1 MAVPERINHHYIPV
15 GEPYDISLEEYPEG
29 VSFAEDYAALTFS
42 YKRPALLKAGLI
54 EDFMVFFYDADELTW
69 KPIDY
74 MEYDSAAETVTAY
87 TSHFTTFVLTAIPS
101 PAGTTASPPACI
113 AQDFPSGIGGTGGT
127 EFTVID
133 SNFKYYKDRD
143 YFIMSADDSAENAK
157 TFADLGFEGALGIAT
172 CNGDSA
178 CGPQSQ
184 HKLYE
189 GDNYINFTAHAD
201 IDVYVMYDTRGGT
214 GGDKKMDISRDAPWL
229 AGSGFTADING
240 QRYFVET
247 TDNVQYYTVYRK
259 SYLKDETVTLH
270 GNRREVTDTK
280 IQTNYWVIIKEKDD
294 FSQGRASD
302 MCVAEPDTTPP
313 SPVSNLKAVPGSN
326 IVILTWQNPD
336 DADFAGVVIRR
347 SASAPPMSIGE
358 GDAPAGVKLS
368 AQAYRDQGLTPNKT
382 YYYSIFSLDKNNNY
396 QIGASVTVTTSKDSD
411 GDGISDV
418 YEISIG
424 TNPNNADSDGD
435 GITDGAEI
443 AAGTDPL
450 NSDNTA
456 PVISSF
462 ARTSSSPTGNRTIT
476 FTIEGSNNIAVT
488 GWMVTQTSTK
498 PLAGSTAWLADKPL
512 SYTVPGAGDWT
523 LYAWAKDAAGNVSAA
538 VFITA
543 QITAD
548 EASLDGRVKDTG
560 GSPVAN
566 ALVSIFNGSGYEQHT
581 SSSADGYYCFYSV
594 PSGTYYVTARRDGY
608 TYFTAV
614 VTIP

>member
-1 MAVPERINHHYIPV
+1 MLFY
-15 GEPYDISLEEYPEG
+15 YD
-29 VSFAEDYAALTFS
+29 ED
-42 YKRPALLKAGLI
+42 
-54 EDFMVFFYDADELTW
+54 DLTW
-69 KPIDY
+69 KPVEY
-74 MEYDSAAETVTAY
+74 MESDPEAETVTAY

-101 PAGTTASPPACI
+101 PSGTVASPPACI
-113 AQDFPSGIGGTGGT
+113 SQDFPSGIGGTGST
-127 EFTVID
+127 EFTIID
-133 SNFKYYKDRD
+133 SNFKYYRDRD
-143 YFIMSADDSAENAK
+143 YYILSPDESTENAR
-157 TFADLGFEGALGIAT
+157 TFGDLGFEGALGIAT

-184 HKLYE
+184 HKLYTGE
-189 GDNYINFTAHAD
+189 NYISFTAHTD

-214 GGDKKMDISRDAPWL
+214 GPDRKNNISQDAPWL
-229 AGSGFTADING
+229 SASGFTADISG

-247 TDNVQYYTVYRK
+247 TDNVQYYTVYKK
-259 SYLKDETVTLH
+259 SYLKDETVALH
-270 GNRREVTDTK
+270 GNRRAVTDTK

-294 FSQGRASD
+294 FTTGSPGD

-313 SPVSNLKAVPGSN
+313 SLVTGLKAVSGSN
-326 IVILTWQNPD
+326 IVTLTWQNPD
-336 DADFAGVVIRR
+336 DMDFAGVVIRR
-347 SASAPPMSIGE
+347 STISPPMAIGD
-358 GDAPAGVKLS
+358 GDAPTGTKLS
-368 AQAYRDQGLTPNKT
+368 AQAYRDQGLTPNRI
-382 YYYSIFSLDKNNNY
+382 YYYSIFSLDNNNNY
-396 QIGASVTVTTSKDSD
+396 ILSGSVSVTTSKDTD

-418 YEISIG
+418 YENLIG
-424 TNPNNADSDGD
+424 TNPDNPDSDGD
-435 GITDGAEI
+435 GISDGAEI

-462 ARTSSSPTGNRTIT
+462 VRTSSSPTGNRTIT
-476 FTIEGSNNIAVT
+476 FTIEGSDIIAVT

-548 EASLDGRVKDTG
+548 EASLEGRVKDTG

-566 ALVSIFNGSGYEQHT
+566 ALVSIFNNSGYEQHT
-581 SSSADGYYCFYSV
+581 SSAADGYYCFYNV

-608 TYFTAV
+608 TYFTAEV
-614 VTIP
+614 EIP